1 MNWNDLS
8 IGGYRRVSQFDPA
21 NRDKI
26 DACKALW
33 DKLFEKP
40 PGGATRHADYH
51 ILTGPV
57 LYLWETLVSHEVRR
71 TGKDGSDDKP
81 RAKLQITR
89 ACETED
95 SLAAQNAAGAAA
107 SRELAVAPRQVLGAH
122 LHYTIWADVVRG
134 ARLATA
140 RACSCPHSAHL
151 LAPLGQ
157 VDDLEHGAGYGGA
170 IDGFEQ
176 ARKAHVSAK
185 PEKGKKKA

>member
-8 IGGYRRVSQFDPA
+8 LGGYRRVSQFDPA

-95 SLAAQNAAGAAA
+95 SLAAQNAALL
-107 SRELAVAPRQVLGAH
+107 SDNERLRKLVEWVRE
-122 LHYTIWADVVRG
+122 
-134 ARLATA
+134 
-140 RACSCPHSAHL
+140 S
-151 LAPLGQ
+151 
-157 VDDLEHGAGYGGA
+157 
-170 IDGFEQ
+170 
-176 ARKAHVSAK
+176 
-185 PEKGKKKA
+185 